1 MYKLIIISY
10 IPDLVF
16 WTICTIWRNKQKR
29 DIEWLKKK
37 YIKNYNGWNIGH
49 FISYFIKGAYFKTKY
64 ILEFFLIGFIFE
76 LIEYLIQHKTSINFV
91 RSSIIRD
98 TIINMSG
105 YISGIIFIVIVRSLI
120 LNQVYQN
127 AISNQNAETTK

>member
-1 MYKLIIISY
+1 MYKLIGISY

-16 WTICTIWRNKQKR
+16 WITCTIWRNKNKR
-29 DIEWLKKK
+29 DIKWLQKK

-49 FISYFIKGAYFKTKY
+49 FVSYFIKGAYFNTKY

-76 LIEYLIQHKTSINFV
+76 FIEHFIQYKTGINFV

-98 TIINMSG
+98 TIINMTG
-105 YISGIIFIVIVRSLI
+105 YICGIILVYVVRSLI
-120 LNQVYQN
+120 VR
-127 AISNQNAETTK
+127 S